1 MPALDIKE
9 AEELFTEASEHPE
22 QAQLPSTT
30 GGEIAPSLLSTQ
42 PTSEAPTLD
51 TQNQLLNLW
60 FASRTEGI
68 QQEQAAVVD
77 DDDDGAAVEGM
88 AMEFVPDTQISAAD
102 YLAPDDTGGARSD
115 SGGGGD
121 SSSGSSGGT
130 TQS

>member
-68 QQEQAAVVD
+68 HQEQAAVV
-77 DDDDGAAVEGM
+77 DDDGAAVEGM